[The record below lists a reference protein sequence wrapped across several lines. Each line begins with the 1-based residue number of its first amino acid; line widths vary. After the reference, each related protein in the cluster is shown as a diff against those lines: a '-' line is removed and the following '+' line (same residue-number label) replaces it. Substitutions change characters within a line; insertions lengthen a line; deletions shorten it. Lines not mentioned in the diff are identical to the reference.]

1 MSTNIKKTEGQ
12 PSNRVFISINN
23 YQVDISVVELTLALT
38 LITFLIVQLTKHSKQ
53 LTKHSKQFLATIH
66 DADWRMRETLDI
78 KTIELREMC
87 GADRCLIIFFHGSRF
102 SALSEAVKSGA
113 TELYSTL
120 QNKRIVQVATE
131 QDRALYTGEPNE
143 LTFLT
148 TLDKRLSTKHRSF
161 LRAFGVTFSV
171 NLLLRS
177 ENKAKPFGVLTLQYC
192 SGYTAQNYRDYSD
205 QVLPDTVRL
214 AIKINSS
221 AVHYKV
227 SEILAAIQ
235 SNGEK

>member
-1 MSTNIKKTEGQ
+1 MVSYVLDYLIKKTEGQ
-12 PSNRVFISINN
+12 PSNRVFGSINN

-38 LITFLIVQLTKHSKQ
+38 LITCLVSCTI
-53 LTKHSKQFLATIH
+53 KHSKQFLATIR
-66 DADWRMRETLDI
+66 DADWRMHETLDI

-87 GADRCLIIFFHGSRF
+87 GADRCLIIFFHDSRF

-120 QNKRIVQVATE
+120 QNKRIAQVATE
-131 QDRALYTGEPNE
+131 QDRALYKGEPNE

-171 NLLLRS
+171 NFLLRS